1 MNNLK
6 KAFLFIVTTVSA
18 CSLEII
24 TTEGLNKILEKS
36 NSNNSKTWFTS
47 VFLSHKY
54 SLISIILSVILT
66 AICTILIQKLFKKT
80 KSNYEKKANKFIKNC
95 NKTVD
100 LGNGIYINYD
110 VYISDFDGQ
119 PTPYNLIIKCNK
131 KNINTILEYNN
142 SCLISHSCD
151 NQCIFKNYTNS
162 EVKNYYKQLIQSEL
176 INEWNNFNK

>member
-1 MNNLK
+1 MHEMQKLQILFLK
-6 KAFLFIVTTVSA
+6 QLYEIKMLLILSA

-80 KSNYEKKANKFIKNC
+80 KSNYEKKLTNSLKNC
-95 NKTVD
+95 NKIVD

-110 VYISDFDGQ
+110 VYISDFDVTQ
-119 PTPYNLIIKCNK
+119 
-131 KNINTILEYNN
+131 KN
-142 SCLISHSCD
+142 
-151 NQCIFKNYTNS
+151 
-162 EVKNYYKQLIQSEL
+162 
-176 INEWNNFNK
+176 